1 MKTTSTCKHIR
12 LLHNLHEIISF
23 SFPDFKVS
31 FDDEGFSYNLHPHI
45 EMTFSLVSKC
55 SRYHQLSHHGF
66 TVGVE
71 ISTGR

>member
-1 MKTTSTCKHIR
+1 MKTTLTCKHIR

-31 FDDEGFSYNLHPHI
+31 FYDEWFSYDLHPCI
-45 EMTFSLVSKC
+45 EMTLRLVSKC
-55 SRYHQLSHHGF
+55 SRYHQLSNHGF